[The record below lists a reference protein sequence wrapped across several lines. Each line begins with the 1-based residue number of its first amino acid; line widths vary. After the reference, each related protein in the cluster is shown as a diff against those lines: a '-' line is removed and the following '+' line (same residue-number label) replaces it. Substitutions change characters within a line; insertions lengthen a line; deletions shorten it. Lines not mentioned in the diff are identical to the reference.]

1 MTTKIDPRVKAGA
14 LVEAGIR
21 PGTAQAKRFGEILA
35 QVREGRGEK
44 RVETARKLGVSATV
58 LSTWERGAGVPG
70 ESSYRKIRRWLGTDA
85 AKTLD
90 GWLAVQVPP
99 ASRIAK
105 AGKATEAQAR
115 KVARGAKVTQAQA
128 RAEMGYAPIAPEPV
142 PVPVP
147 VPDAGEDRLL
157 AAVLASGLGD
167 RQKALLCAAVVAMVA
182 GVDVQVEV
190 SARV

>member
-142 PVPVP
+142 PVA
-147 VPDAGEDRLL
+147 DAGEDRLL